1 LAAYL
6 LLKSMPIQLRKY
18 AHTNAKVCPYK
29 SKSMRIQLL
38 KYGHTFLAI
47 FNSLEMNELQFIKS
61 SKTKK
66 L

>member
-1 LAAYL
+1 MAAYL
-6 LLKSMPIQLRKY
+6 LLKSMGIQLKKY
-18 AHTNAKVCPYK
+18 AHINVKVCAYK
-29 SKSMRIQLL
+29 SKIMGIQLL

-47 FNSLEMNELQFIKS
+47 FNSLKMNGLQFIKS

>member
-1 LAAYL
+1 
-6 LLKSMPIQLRKY
+6 MPIQLRKY